1 MDYDVKNIELE
12 KLNIKTLSS
21 VFVVVIIFVI
31 ASLIFVYFWFTLKT
45 QSIID
50 EQYLSQDSESYA
62 VHKQKQVDYIK
73 NNYELSIEES
83 KQKFLKERNK

>member
-1 MDYDVKNIELE
+1 MDYDVKNIEQE
-12 KLNIKTLSS
+12 KLNIKTLGS
-21 VFVVVIIFVI
+21 VFIVVIMLVI

-62 VHKQKQVDYIK
+62 IHEKKQLDFMK
-73 NNYELSIEES
+73 NKYEISIEES
-83 KQKFLKERNK
+83 KQRFINQRNK

>member
-1 MDYDVKNIELE
+1 MDYDVKNIEQE
-12 KLNIKTLSS
+12 KLNLRTLGS
-21 VFVVVIIFVI
+21 VFIVVIMLVI

-62 VHKQKQVDYIK
+62 IHEKKQLDFMK
-73 NNYELSIEES
+73 NKYEISIEES
-83 KQKFLKERNK
+83 KQRFINQRNK

>member
-1 MDYDVKNIELE
+1 MDYDVKNIEQE
-12 KLNIKTLSS
+12 KLNLRTLGS
-21 VFVVVIIFVI
+21 VFIVVIIFVI

-62 VHKQKQVDYIK
+62 IHEKKQLDFMK
-73 NNYELSIEES
+73 NKYEISIEES
-83 KQKFLKERNK
+83 KQRFINQRNK

>member
-1 MDYDVKNIELE
+1 MDYDVKNIERE
-12 KLNIKTLSS
+12 KLNLRSLLS
-21 VFVVVIIFVI
+21 VFLVLAIFVI
-31 ASLIFVYFWFTLKT
+31 SSLIFVYFWFTLKT

-62 VHKQKQVDYIK
+62 IHKQKQVDYIK

>member
-1 MDYDVKNIELE
+1 MDYDVKNIEQE

-62 VHKQKQVDYIK
+62 VHKQKQFDYIK

-83 KQKFLKERNK
+83 MKKFIKERNK

>member
-1 MDYDVKNIELE
+1 VDYDVKNIEQE
-12 KLNIKTLSS
+12 KLNLKTLGS
-21 VFVVVIIFVI
+21 VFIVVIMLVI

-62 VHKQKQVDYIK
+62 IHEKKQLDFMK
-73 NNYELSIEES
+73 NKYEISIEES
-83 KQKFLKERNK
+83 KQRFINQRNK

>member
-1 MDYDVKNIELE
+1 MDYDVKNIEQE

>member
-1 MDYDVKNIELE
+1 MDYDVKNIEQE
-12 KLNIKTLSS
+12 KLNLRTLGS
-21 VFVVVIIFVI
+21 VFIVVIMLVI

-62 VHKQKQVDYIK
+62 IHEKKQLDFIK
-73 NNYELSIEES
+73 NKYEISIEES
-83 KQKFLKERNK
+83 KQRFINQRNK

>member
-1 MDYDVKNIELE
+1 MDYDVKNIEQE
-12 KLNIKTLSS
+12 KLNLRTLGS
-21 VFVVVIIFVI
+21 VFIVVIMLVI

-62 VHKQKQVDYIK
+62 IHEKKQLDFIK
-73 NNYELSIEES
+73 NEYEISIEES
-83 KQKFLKERNK
+83 KQRFINQRNK

>member
-1 MDYDVKNIELE
+1 MDYDVKNIEQE
-12 KLNIKTLSS
+12 KLNLKTLGS
-21 VFVVVIIFVI
+21 VFIVVIMLVI

-62 VHKQKQVDYIK
+62 IHEKEQLDFMK
-73 NNYELSIEES
+73 NKYEISIEES
-83 KQKFLKERNK
+83 KQRFINQRNK

>member
-1 MDYDVKNIELE
+1 MDYDVKNIERE
-12 KLNIKTLSS
+12 KLNLKSLLS
-21 VFVVVIIFVI
+21 VFLVLAIFVI
-31 ASLIFVYFWFTLKT
+31 SSLIFVYFWFTLKT

-62 VHKQKQVDYIK
+62 IHKQKQVDYIN

-83 KQKFLKERNK
+83 MQKFIKERNK

>member
-1 MDYDVKNIELE
+1 VDYDVKNIEQE
-12 KLNIKTLSS
+12 KLNLRTLGS
-21 VFVVVIIFVI
+21 VFIVVIMLVI

-62 VHKQKQVDYIK
+62 IHEKKQLDFMK
-73 NNYELSIEES
+73 NKYEISIEES
-83 KQKFLKERNK
+83 KQRFINQRNK

>member
-1 MDYDVKNIELE
+1 MDYDVKNIEQE
-12 KLNIKTLSS
+12 KLNLKTLGS
-21 VFVVVIIFVI
+21 VFIVVIIFVI

-62 VHKQKQVDYIK
+62 IHEKKQLDFMK
-73 NNYELSIEES
+73 NKYEISIEES
-83 KQKFLKERNK
+83 KQRFINQRNK

>member
-1 MDYDVKNIELE
+1 MDYDVKNIEQE

-83 KQKFLKERNK
+83 MKKFIKERNK

>member
-1 MDYDVKNIELE
+1 MDYDVKNIEQE
-12 KLNIKTLSS
+12 KLNLKTLGS
-21 VFVVVIIFVI
+21 VFIVVIMLVI

-62 VHKQKQVDYIK
+62 IHEKKQLDFMK
-73 NNYELSIEES
+73 NKYEISIEES
-83 KQKFLKERNK
+83 KQRFINQRNK

>member
-1 MDYDVKNIELE
+1 MDYDVKNIEQE

-73 NNYELSIEES
+73 NNYEFSIDES

>member
-1 MDYDVKNIELE
+1 MDYDVKNIEQE
-12 KLNIKTLSS
+12 KLNLKTLGS
-21 VFVVVIIFVI
+21 VFIVVIIFVI

-62 VHKQKQVDYIK
+62 IHEKEQLDFMK
-73 NNYELSIEES
+73 NKYEISIEES
-83 KQKFLKERNK
+83 KQRFINQRNK